1 MTSPW
6 CSTTTCP
13 ASAITA
19 RITCSISRMVSPSAR
34 LSSRNTATIWSHS
47 VGRKPAIT
55 SSSSSNLGRVA
66 SARAT
71 SSRLRSGRVSEE
83 AFRCAFESRLS
94 FFRMESAWM
103 RAAATL
109 RSLCSAPTMTLSSAE
124 RPAKGFTSWKV
135 RPMPAAQT
143 WSGRSPSI
151 LLSRSVIS
159 PLSGV
164 WTPAIMLKMVV
175 LPAPL
180 GPIRATIEPSG
191 TEKLAACTAR
201 RPRKDFDRLA
211 TASMLAVQAELL
223 RERRP
228 HALGQEHDHQQ
239 QARAVEHLLYARH
252 VDAKLQHQLA
262 HSLGEPGDEQRADQ
276 RADEGADAADD
287 RTEDQLDRARDVED
301 LLGKEI
307 VVVEREHHAGER
319 GHRRG
324 EDDGHH
330 LVAEEIHAER
340 LRRLRALADREPVVT
355 HPAAQQRVAQHE
367 GAHRQG
373 EHQVIEHPRA
383 AAQVPQVVL
392 GVVRHRQEQAR
403 GAAHPGE
410 VVEAD
415 ARELGEGDG
424 EDGEVHAGDA
434 EAEREEADHGAG
446 ERAGADR
453 GDQADPGAQAEVHVQ
468 RGGRVGAQA
477 DVERVPERELPGEA
491 HHDVPGLAD
500 VGEVEDQ
507 EADGEQV
514 AAREQREGEEQH
526 EERREHGEAAARH
539 ALEQARDQAAFLP
552 RMPCG
557 RNSSTS
563 TSSPKANMLF
573 AEGVKSTPP
582 SASVRPISRPPRSAP
597 GIEPSPP
604 VMTMTNASSV

>member
-6 CSTTTCP
+6 CSTTTWP

-19 RITCSISRMVSPSAR
+19 RITCSISRTVSPSAR

-47 VGRKPAIT
+47 VGRRPAIT
-55 SSSSSNLGRVA
+55 SSSSSSLGRVA

-83 AFRCAFESRLS
+83 ALRCAFESRLS
-94 FFRMESAWM
+94 FLRMESAWT

-143 WSGRSPSI
+143 WSGRRPPMLFFSKM
-151 LLSRSVIS
+151 IS
-159 PLSGV
+159 PESGAK
-164 WTPAIMLKMVV
+164 TPATMLKIVV

-191 TEKLAACTAR
+191 TEKLASCTAR
-201 RPRKDFDRLA
+201 RPRNDFEMLLA
-211 TASMLAVQAELL
+211 SSIELEL
-223 RERRP
+223 SGDGGP
-228 HALGQEHDHQQ
+228 HALGQEHHHQQ
-239 QARAVEHLLYARH
+239 QAHAVEHLLHARH
-252 VDAKLQHQLA
+252 VDAELQHQLA

-276 RADEGADAADD
+276 WADQRADAADD
-287 RTEDQLDRARDVED
+287 GAEDQLDGARDVED
-301 LLGKEI
+301 LLGKQV
-307 VVVEREHHAGER
+307 VVVEREHHPGER

-324 EDDGHH
+324 QNDGGH

-340 LRRLRALADREPVVT
+340 LRRLRALADREPVVA

-367 GAHRQG
+367 GPHRQG
-373 EHQVIEHPRA
+373 EHQVVEHPGA

-424 EDGEVHAGDA
+424 EDGEVHAADA
-434 EAEREEADHGAG
+434 EAEGKEADHRAG
-446 ERAGADR
+446 ERAQRDR
-453 GDQADPGAQAEVHVQ
+453 GA
-468 RGGRVGAQA
+468 
-477 DVERVPERELPGEA
+477 
-491 HHDVPGLAD
+491 
-500 VGEVEDQ
+500 
-507 EADGEQV
+507 
-514 AAREQREGEEQH
+514 
-526 EERREHGEAAARH
+526 
-539 ALEQARDQAAFLP
+539 
-552 RMPCG
+552 
-557 RNSSTS
+557 
-563 TSSPKANMLF
+563 
-573 AEGVKSTPP
+573 
-582 SASVRPISRPPRSAP
+582 
-597 GIEPSPP
+597 
-604 VMTMTNASSV
+604 